1 MLLVDV
7 SSSGDFGST
16 GKSKNEIA
24 AEIASILAFSAI
36 RNNDKVGLIVFS
48 DKIEHTIPPKKGKAH
63 IWNIIRTILNFSPEG
78 RQTRLELPLEYLL
91 HIQKRKSVAFL
102 ISDFQAENYEKKLKL
117 ARQKHDIIAISI
129 IDPREQILPDV
140 GLVALKDA
148 ESGETLIVDTHDAEA
163 AKKLEAHIL
172 EEQIERKRFFN
183 SIGIDIIN
191 IHTDQPLIEPIIR
204 YFKLREKKR

>member
-1 MLLVDV
+1 
-7 SSSGDFGST
+7 
-16 GKSKNEIA
+16 
-24 AEIASILAFSAI
+24 
-36 RNNDKVGLIVFS
+36 VGR
-48 DKIEHTIPPKKGKAH
+48 K
-63 IWNIIRTILNFSPEG
+63 
-78 RQTRLELPLEYLL
+78 TRLELPLEYLL

-102 ISDFQAENYEKKLKL
+102 ISDYQADDYEKTLKL

-148 ESGETLIVDTHDAEA
+148 ESGETLIVDTHDADMVN
-163 AKKLEAHIL
+163 KLESRIL
-172 EEQIERKRFFN
+172 AEQNERKRFFN

>member
-1 MLLVDV
+1 M
-7 SSSGDFGST
+7 
-16 GKSKNEIA
+16 
-24 AEIASILAFSAI
+24 
-36 RNNDKVGLIVFS
+36 
-48 DKIEHTIPPKKGKAH
+48 
-63 IWNIIRTILNFSPEG
+63 NFSPEG

-102 ISDFQAENYEKKLKL
+102 ISDFQAEDYEKTLKL

-129 IDPREQILPDV
+129 IDPREQNLPDV

-148 ESGETLIVDTHDAEA
+148 ESGETLIVDTHDADMA
-163 AKKLEAHIL
+163 NKLEAHIIA
-172 EEQIERKRFFN
+172 EQNERKKFFN